1 VTCALALV
9 RVVGHLKH
17 TTGAVAPDRT
27 DTVRLRGALRCTFQL
42 CIFLSYN
49 TAVLTLLVLQGPDKG
64 RRFELPDEPLLLGRE
79 SRQLPL
85 SDNTVSRRHCE
96 LLPDGGVWILHDLG
110 SANGTYLNGTRV
122 EGKTSLRLGDQL
134 RVGRTLMV
142 FGSQPGVSRSSN
154 KVSLTGQEAGMD
166 ASIMHTVASNEDSM
180 VLAVPE
186 PAAAAMSNLK
196 ILYQLGAALGSSFD
210 SDQVLEVVM
219 DLVFEHVK
227 ADRGI
232 ILIHDDQS
240 NELIPRVVRTRDENA
255 APEKEKGAGFRAQ
268 GSAKTKTS
276 NSRTSSSTKSA
287 DGDSSLRFADE
298 TREKRGSG
306 SLFAEDK
313 TGTGTVSPSSPN
325 PEPRTLPTPA
335 SPIHASRTIINH
347 VMQNGEGVLSSNAM
361 TDQRF
366 EKGKSVH
373 SLGIRS
379 ALCVP
384 IKARKLNATAGDE
397 ILGVI
402 YIDSS
407 VKNYTYS
414 PDQLRLL
421 TAIGLQA
428 GMALQNAKLY
438 RAGLQAERLA
448 AIGETTA
455 ALSHSIKNILQALRG
470 GADVVEMGIKGQNV
484 PQAAKGWGVV
494 NRNLDKIYNLTMNLL
509 AYSRPREP
517 QLELVH
523 PKKIVDDC
531 LELISSAANEKK
543 VMAIADVDRNQP
555 PIPADPDGIH
565 QVLMNLISN
574 ALDAAPSPGGIIQVK
589 CHYDADNRQ
598 TVLDV
603 IDNGPGIPPSMM
615 EHMFELFHSTKG
627 NRGTGLGLA
636 VSKKIVDE
644 HDGTISVKSS
654 AEGTTFTV
662 RLPVVEGVT
671 EDPSTTHGPRASRR

>member
-1 VTCALALV
+1 M
-9 RVVGHLKH
+9 
-17 TTGAVAPDRT
+17 
-27 DTVRLRGALRCTFQL
+27 
-42 CIFLSYN
+42 
-49 TAVLTLLVLQGPDKG
+49 LTLLVLQGPDKG

-166 ASIMHTVASNEDSM
+166 ASIMHTVASNDDSM

-232 ILIHDDQS
+232 ILIQNDESGD
-240 NELIPRVVRTRDENA
+240 LVPRVVRTRDENA
-255 APEKEKGAGFRAQ
+255 VEKETTAKGRKPGKNKA
-268 GSAKTKTS
+268 
-276 NSRTSSSTKSA
+276 SRSTA
-287 DGDSSLRFADE
+287 ARGDDDSPIKFADE
-298 TREKRGSG
+298 KEEKTPVPSTAAPEPEAAPPR
-306 SLFAEDK
+306 A
-313 TGTGTVSPSSPN
+313 PSSAP
-325 PEPRTLPTPA
+325 

-347 VMQNGEGVLSSNAM
+347 VMKNGEGVLSSNAM

-438 RAGLQAERLA
+438 RSGLQAERLA

-470 GADVVEMGIKGQNV
+470 GADVVEMGIKNQNI
-484 PQAAKGWGVV
+484 PQATKGWGVV

-517 QLELVH
+517 QLELVQM
-523 PKKIVDDC
+523 KRIVDDC
-531 LELISSAANEKK
+531 LELISSTANERK
-543 VMAIADVDRNQP
+543 VMAIADVDRDQP
-555 PIPADPDGIH
+555 PIPADPDGVH
-565 QVLMNLISN
+565 QVLMNLLSN

-589 CHYDADNRQ
+589 CHYDAENRQ
-598 TVLDV
+598 TVLEV

-615 EHMFELFHSTKG
+615 SHMFELFHSTKG

-644 HDGTISVKSS
+644 HDGTVSVKSS
-654 AEGTTFTV
+654 EDGTTFTV

-671 EDPSTTHGPRASRR
+671 EDPSTTHGPRANRRT

>member
-1 VTCALALV
+1 
-9 RVVGHLKH
+9 
-17 TTGAVAPDRT
+17 
-27 DTVRLRGALRCTFQL
+27 
-42 CIFLSYN
+42 
-49 TAVLTLLVLQGPDKG
+49 
-64 RRFELPDEPLLLGRE
+64 
-79 SRQLPL
+79 
-85 SDNTVSRRHCE
+85 
-96 LLPDGGVWILHDLG
+96 
-110 SANGTYLNGTRV
+110 
-122 EGKTSLRLGDQL
+122 
-134 RVGRTLMV
+134 
-142 FGSQPGVSRSSN
+142 
-154 KVSLTGQEAGMD
+154 MD
-166 ASIMHTVASNEDSM
+166 ASIMHTVASNDDSM

-232 ILIHDDQS
+232 ILILNDES
-240 NELIPRVVRTRDENA
+240 GELVPRVVRTRDENVV
-255 APEKEKGAGFRAQ
+255 EKGSGARVQ
-268 GSAKTKTS
+268 GSGKK
-276 NSRTSSSTKSA
+276 RTPSQA
-287 DGDSSLRFADE
+287 GRGDDDSPIKFADE
-298 TREKRGSG
+298 KEE
-306 SLFAEDK
+306 EDA
-313 TGTGTVSPSSPN
+313 PSATASSE
-325 PEPRTLPTPA
+325 PEAAPPRTPA
-335 SPIHASRTIINH
+335 APSVPMPIHASRTIINH
-347 VMQNGEGVLSSNAM
+347 VMKNGEGVLSSNAM

-470 GADVVEMGIKGQNV
+470 GADVVEMGIKNQNV
-484 PQAAKGWGVV
+484 PQASKGWGVV

-517 QLELVH
+517 QLELVQM
-523 PKKIVDDC
+523 KKIVEDC

-543 VMAIADVDRNQP
+543 VLAIADVDRDQP
-555 PIPADPDGIH
+555 PIPADPDGVH
-565 QVLMNLISN
+565 QVLMNLLSN

-589 CHYDADNRQ
+589 CHYDAENRQ
-598 TVLDV
+598 TVLEV

-615 EHMFELFHSTKG
+615 SHMFELFHSTKG

-644 HDGTISVKSS
+644 HDGTVAVKSS
-654 AEGTTFTV
+654 DEGTTFTV

-671 EDPSTTHGPRASRR
+671 EDPSTTHGPRANRR